1 MGNTK
6 NFLSITLVRTDSLH
20 KTTFRLIRID
30 KSSSITVESVYSI
43 VTITFHPF
51 VSDGVKNLIQ
61 LVHLRRNF
69 VCGFLLDVKF

>member
-20 KTTFRLIRID
+20 KFRLIRID